1 MMRLLSMLARMPA
14 AERRALTSAFVW
26 CTVAS
31 VVLKVVP
38 FRTVAARLGRTQ
50 LGTAGDAAES
60 PMSREDSAVV
70 RRVAWAVSRA
80 ARWLPWKP
88 VCLPQAVTAQWM
100 LRRSGVP
107 STLYLGIDPNGSYDA
122 HAWVRAGRV
131 IVTGG
136 PSVQRYAVVAAFASA
151 A

>member
-1 MMRLLSMLARMPA
+1 MMRLLTLLARMPS
-14 AERRALTSAFVW
+14 AERRALTAAVMW

-50 LGTAGDAAES
+50 LGSGESEAES
-60 PMSREDSAVV
+60 PISREDSVVV

-100 LRRSGVP
+100 LRRSRIP
-107 STLYLGIDPNGSYDA
+107 STLYLGIDPSGAYDA